1 MRRLSLMLVVLTVA
15 GCNALRDAFS
25 AHAEVAGTAAG
36 QTLTVDRLA
45 DLAGHARRVPL
56 RAEVLSGL
64 AGMYLD
70 YAVFATTLAHGR
82 DMDDT
87 TLVLAAEWPAVSQ
100 IRWERFHDQLVASRV
115 KLSRAQTDSAYVA
128 GGVRLFQ
135 HILIRVP
142 PNAAPPE
149 QNKKKQEAAGLL
161 RQAAA
166 QHGANFAQLAKR
178 YSDDPGSKA
187 RGGYLPATGRGQFVP
202 AFDSAAW
209 KLEPGAL
216 SEVIRSPFG
225 FHIIRRPPLSE
236 VRDSFQADLQNAR
249 TIHFDS
255 LYIDSLATLRH
266 LEVTSSAPALVR
278 QAVPQI
284 VAARDDGRR
293 LATYRGG
300 SGAFRVKDLSRW
312 LLALDPNDVRGIT
325 SASDAQLTQFVR
337 ILAQRDMLLQQVDS
351 ANVPLTP
358 EDWQQIRTEYDSAV
372 GRLRHLTGISPRLLQ
387 DSASTAEARTRLAMA
402 HVDHYLDRALK
413 DGEVQLLPVP
423 PFLANALRQGE
434 PWSLNA
440 AGITRALERAQAIRL
455 VADSGARGA
464 PPTGLKRAPGPPP
477 VPGDSAKRAPR

>member
-1 MRRLSLMLVVLTVA
+1 MRRVGLMLVVLTLA

-25 AHAEVAGTAAG
+25 AHAEVAGMAAG

-56 RAEVLSGL
+56 RAEVISGL

-70 YAVFATTLAHGR
+70 YAVFATTLARGR
-82 DMDDT
+82 DLNDT
-87 TLVLAAEWPAVSQ
+87 ALVLAAEWPAVSQ
-100 IRWERFHDQLVASRV
+100 IRWERFHDRLVASRV
-115 KLSRAQTDSAYVA
+115 KLTRAQTDSAYVA

-149 QNKKKQEAAGLL
+149 QSKKQQEAAGVL

-209 KLEPGAL
+209 KLEPGAM

-225 FHIIRRPPLSE
+225 FHIIRRPPLAE
-236 VRDSFQADLQNAR
+236 VRDSFQVDLQNAR

-293 LATYRGG
+293 NAPLPPRY
-300 SGAFRVKDLSRW
+300 V
-312 LLALDPNDVRGIT
+312 
-325 SASDAQLTQFVR
+325 ASDAQLTQFVR
-337 ILAQRDMLLQQVDS
+337 ILAQRDMLL
-351 ANVPLTP
+351 
-358 EDWQQIRTEYDSAV
+358 
-372 GRLRHLTGISPRLLQ
+372 
-387 DSASTAEARTRLAMA
+387 
-402 HVDHYLDRALK
+402 
-413 DGEVQLLPVP
+413 
-423 PFLANALRQGE
+423 
-434 PWSLNA
+434 
-440 AGITRALERAQAIRL
+440 
-455 VADSGARGA
+455 
-464 PPTGLKRAPGPPP
+464 
-477 VPGDSAKRAPR
+477 